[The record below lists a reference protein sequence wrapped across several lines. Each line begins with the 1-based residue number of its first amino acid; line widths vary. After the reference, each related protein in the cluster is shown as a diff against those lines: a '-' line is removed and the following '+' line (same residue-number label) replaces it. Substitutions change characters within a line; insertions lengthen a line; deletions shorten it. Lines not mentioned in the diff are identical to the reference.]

1 MDATAL
7 LAAMDE
13 NAWIAIA
20 GLVLTVFF
28 MPAIGGLI
36 HIVWILRGLS
46 SDVSHILTA
55 IEGGKKKQD
64 EHEEKLGDH
73 EVRIVRLEGK

>member
-1 MDATAL
+1 MDATA
-7 LAAMDE
+7 
-13 NAWIAIA
+13 WITLVGI
-20 GLVLTVFF
+20 VLTVFF
-28 MPAIGGLI
+28 LPAIGGLV

-46 SDVSHILTA
+46 SDVSHILLA